1 MFTFIAVVFEFFFY
15 TKYYFM
21 VKNSEVYTSKFK
33 ADLMVTLLT
42 IHTSVIVIS
51 RTVISFH
58 SNIVPKATI
67 TSSG

>member
-42 IHTSVIVIS
+42 II
-51 RTVISFH
+51 
-58 SNIVPKATI
+58 PL
-67 TSSG
+67 